1 MVHCQLCCKVS
12 YKSASIAPGCNG
24 PQSAKALSNV
34 FPPDTSSSGSLC
46 ISIAYLTRLSVGGIG
61 CNAFF
66 KTFAREV
73 VILIHSMQMEPIPF
87 SSVAVYLYCGHSCVY
102 YIRLPVLQSSYTSER
117 TEAFKQPLHLHWLAQ
132 TSAR

>member
-1 MVHCQLCCKVS
+1 MDRK
-12 YKSASIAPGCNG
+12 APRLY
-24 PQSAKALSNV
+24 P
-34 FPPDTSSSGSLC
+34 TSSLLTLQAGGSLC

-61 CNAFF
+61 CIAFF
-66 KTFAREV
+66 ETFAMEIV
-73 VILIHSMQMEPIPF
+73 NLIHSMQMEPIPF

-117 TEAFKQPLHLHWLAQ
+117 TEAFKQPLHLHWLTR